1 MPGPQ
6 RSPRV
11 TFLLDEN
18 LPRGLRR
25 LLAPRN
31 VVTVQQAGFAGLEN
45 GRLLA
50 AIAGVFDVLITADKN
65 LRYQQN
71 PSGRQLSIIELP
83 TNRWPLLRTLEA
95 RIVQAADTC
104 QASGYQIVAPE

>member
-1 MPGPQ
+1 M
-6 RSPRV
+6 

-31 VVTVQQAGFAGLEN
+31 VTTAQQAGYAGLEN
-45 GRLLA
+45 GQLLA
-50 AIAGVFDVLITADKN
+50 AIEGVFDVLITADKN

-71 PSGRQLSIIELP
+71 LTGRQLAIVELP

-95 RIVQAADTC
+95 RDHPGSRHLSSSRL
-104 QASGYQIVAPE
+104 SGRRT